1 MVSLVIGGAASGKSA
16 FAEELLLQAEG
27 VRYYIATLYPFDL
40 ECRRRIERHRAM
52 RAQKDFVTIERYTDL
67 SGLVLPERGNV
78 LLECMTNLVA
88 HELYDPEGAGGAALE
103 AILRGVDRL
112 RMQCEHLV
120 IVSGELFSAGT
131 DYEGDTLHYLRLLAT
146 VNRRLA
152 AQADAVY
159 ELVCGLPVCH
169 KGGQENMP

>member
-1 MVSLVIGGAASGKSA
+1 
-16 FAEELLLQAEG
+16 
-27 VRYYIATLYPFDL
+27 
-40 ECRRRIERHRAM
+40 
-52 RAQKDFVTIERYTDL
+52 
-67 SGLVLPERGNV
+67 
-78 LLECMTNLVA
+78 MTNLVA
-88 HELYDPEGAGGAALE
+88 NELYDPEGAGGAALE

>member
-1 MVSLVIGGAASGKSA
+1 
-16 FAEELLLQAEG
+16 
-27 VRYYIATLYPFDL
+27 
-40 ECRRRIERHRAM
+40 M

-88 HELYDPEGAGGAALE
+88 NELYDPEGAGGAALE

>member
-16 FAEELLLQAEG
+16 FAENLLCQAEG
-27 VRYYIATLYPFDL
+27 VRYYIATLHPFDL
-40 ECRRRIERHRAM
+40 ECRQRIETHRDM

-67 SGLVLPERGNV
+67 AGLVLPVRGDV

-88 HELYDPEGAGGAALE
+88 NELYDPEGAGEGALE
-103 AILRGVDRL
+103 AILQGVDKL
-112 RMQCEHLV
+112 REQCEHLV
-120 IVSGELFSAGT
+120 IVSGEVFSAGA
-131 DYEGDTLHYLRLLAT
+131 DYTGDTLRYLRLLAA
-146 VNRRLA
+146 VNRNVA

-169 KGGQENMP
+169 KGGKLS